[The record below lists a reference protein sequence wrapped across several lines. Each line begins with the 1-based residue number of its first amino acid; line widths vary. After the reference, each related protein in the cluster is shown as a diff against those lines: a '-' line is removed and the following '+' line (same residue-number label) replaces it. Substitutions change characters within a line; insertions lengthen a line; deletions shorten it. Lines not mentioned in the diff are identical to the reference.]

1 MNQAELDQGRL
12 HNMLTRSRAVIA
24 GVALAAG
31 ALIVGGN
38 VDTAEAAIPGIS
50 TPAETNCNFLGRG
63 VFRATSTLDTD
74 VSGILVSVD
83 NGSRIVLDSSFTIP
97 ANDETASVLPESA
110 EDTDIIFEANDGRG
124 ATDPSRVNCIEDEE
138 PTTTTT
144 EPEPTTTSTT
154 VLATTTTTGSPITTT
169 TVRPATTTTS
179 STPPTT
185 VAPATTT
192 SSVPPASSST
202 TSSSSSSTTSTTALS
217 SPTTVTTLDG
227 GVGGG
232 DVSQNPST
240 TVLDAKKG
248 GQVLA
253 LTGENEGSMAA
264 MAAVLLGLGAGAL
277 ILERNLRR
285 DAA

>member
-50 TPAETNCNFLGRG
+50 TSAETNCNFLGRG

-154 VLATTTTTGSPITTT
+154 VLATTTTTGTPITTT

-179 STPPTT
+179 STPTT

-192 SSVPPASSST
+192 SSVPHTSSST

>member
-154 VLATTTTTGSPITTT
+154 VLATTTTTGTPITTT

-179 STPPTT
+179 STPTT

-192 SSVPPASSST
+192 SSVPHTSSST

>member
-83 NGSRIVLDSSFTIP
+83 NGSRIVLDNSFTIP

-154 VLATTTTTGSPITTT
+154 VLATTTTTGTPITTT

-179 STPPTT
+179 STPTT